1 MIARLI
7 TVLLGLG
14 IAATA
19 VREPAGSPVYWH
31 DNIVGL
37 LIAASGRVG
46 MVVKGANYVGTAL
59 ALWMFLSG
67 TLFPVV
73 PHIYVGIV
81 GGTLV
86 FVFSLVS
93 SDDRTFWPFGSRPVS
108 RA

>member
-19 VREPAGSPVYWH
+19 VWEPAGSTVYWH
-31 DNIVGL
+31 DIIVGL
-37 LIAASGRVG
+37 LISASGLVG
-46 MVVKGANYVGTAL
+46 MFVKGANYLGTAL
-59 ALWMFLSG
+59 ALWLFLSG

-73 PHIYVGIV
+73 PHIYVGLI
-81 GGTLV
+81 GGVLV
-86 FVFSLVS
+86 FIFSLVS
-93 SDDRTFWPFGSRPVS
+93 SDDRTFWPFGAGSAS

>member
-1 MIARLI
+1 MIARVI

-14 IAATA
+14 IAATS
-19 VREPAGSPVYWH
+19 VWEPQGSPVYWH
-31 DNIVGL
+31 DIIVGL
-37 LIAASGRVG
+37 LIAASGLLG
-46 MVVKGANYVGTAL
+46 MFVKGANYLGTAL

-86 FVFSLVS
+86 FIFSLVS
-93 SDDRTFWPFGSRPVS
+93 SDDRTFWPFGSRPAA